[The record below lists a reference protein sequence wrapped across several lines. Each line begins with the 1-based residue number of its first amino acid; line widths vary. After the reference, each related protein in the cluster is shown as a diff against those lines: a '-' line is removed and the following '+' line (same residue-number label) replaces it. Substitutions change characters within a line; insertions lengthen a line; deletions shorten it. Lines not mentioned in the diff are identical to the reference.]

1 MLVQDASHERD
12 RPPDR
17 QPGRTAGPGAR
28 RRARGARR
36 LPRPRGPAGDRGDLE
51 RPHQRAGEPCRRA
64 RGPELPRGAE
74 PACRALCRPRR
85 RARPRRGA
93 DAPAGARH
101 RERTADPRPR
111 AGPARLD
118 EGLRRAPRL
127 PARHRHGRLLG
138 RGPRHASGVR
148 HPGGARA
155 GVRWHP
161 APAPGRRG
169 RHRGAHRPPR
179 TRRRARRPG
188 ARGGAARG
196 ARSGELPQQEQGA
209 DGAPQRPGRAP
220 PGDAGRRRGR
230 GSRPCRAA
238 AAAPRRLR
246 LARAGRGTRAGA
258 GRGRDRHAPRAAL
271 RRRAAPA
278 RHRR

>member
-1 MLVQDASHERD
+1 MSLPACWCKMSGAVPNGLWTAWLRGGFAGRRTPVDRCGRCGGFVGAFRRAAGLDRRSLGADRD
-12 RPPDR
+12 R
-17 QPGRTAGPGAR
+17 GAF
-28 RRARGARR
+28 GADQ
-36 LPRPRGPAGDRGDLE
+36 RPLLSGGG
-51 RPHQRAGEPCRRA
+51 A

-127 PARHRHGRLLG
+127 PARHRHGRLLA

-148 HPGGARA
+148 HPGGART

-179 TRRRARRPG
+179 TRGRARRPG
-188 ARGGAARG
+188 PRGGAARG

-238 AAAPRRLR
+238 GAASRRLR
-246 LARAGRGTRAGA
+246 LARDGR
-258 GRGRDRHAPRAAL
+258 RDPGGSWSRT
-271 RRRAAPA
+271 
-278 RHRR
+278 